1 MRVHVREVMLAL
13 LLFVAPLVTKAQS
26 FDEIMTAKSE
36 GDFKKLIGSS
46 VSDGM
51 REKTYFGLMKL
62 GFFYADGGK
71 IIQCDS
77 VLTEIEKNYKDL
89 VVSKVKWRSLD
100 VSDYYYLLASYYY
113 LKNDITR
120 FRAILS
126 KAISLNP
133 EDIFA
138 SEYLFRMFVNGS
150 QLDSA
155 ELFLNDKFKNLS
167 KDFDVG
173 DKQLVQFELAFK
185 NICELKVLQHDIDG
199 LHYYLTKW
207 LAIKS
212 SKSGDPDVI
221 KEERYKELTMPQ
233 LLVLSKYYTLKGNF
247 DKALKVLGQHG
258 YQTSDIFQELDHLRS
273 YAQVFYARNEID
285 SSISY
290 QHKILTIHEDHVRR
304 LFPTFTESERE
315 NYVNSINDDFD
326 VFLSVVSANP
336 AIADKYLPELFNF
349 QLFRKGLLLN
359 TSRQM
364 AKITSRLNSPEAID
378 LLKKMSAVKDTI
390 SLVTLHSTSNDR
402 NRERQSH
409 LAQLNELKESYE
421 RQIIRIALQGSN
433 GLLDD
438 IKVDN
443 VAASLP
449 PGSSLLE
456 LIRFTKWDKSK
467 ENVLEKKGISYLG
480 LILSNG
486 NIPKMVLVSDGN
498 ILENRY
504 IKSYSNYVQTKLEDP
519 ISYNVFWRPFADQLA
534 GTGVVYVSPDGV
546 YNLVNVNTLQNQR
559 TNKFVLDE
567 TEIINVTSGKDL
579 VVNGSQSQITNEALL
594 IGYPAYN
601 SEGQL
606 VAKSGGTRGDFL
618 EEFESLHTVQFD
630 PLPATKHEVDEISSI
645 INGNGGKA
653 TVLTGADASESAL
666 RSSKIPSIL
675 HMATHG
681 FFISTDDNLVNPLL
695 KSGLILAG
703 ANNKKKSDDAD
714 GILTAFEITSLDLKD
729 TELVVLSAC
738 ETGLGDVRNGD
749 GVYGLQ
755 RAFKVAESRFIV
767 TSLWKVDDD
776 ATMKL
781 MTLFYQDLESSRDV
795 IKSFSVAQKQLRDI
809 YPSPYYWGAFKLVG
823 N

>member
-1 MRVHVREVMLAL
+1 MRVLVL
-13 LLFVAPLVTKAQS
+13 LMIVVPFVIKAQS

-36 GDFKKLIGSS
+36 SEFKTLINCSIA
-46 VSDGM
+46 DGF
-51 REKTYFGLMKL
+51 RDKTYFGLVKL
-62 GFFYADGGK
+62 GFLYANSGK

-77 VLTEIEKNYKDL
+77 VLTVIEGGYKDL

-113 LKNDITR
+113 LKNDISR
-120 FRAILS
+120 FRVILS
-126 KAISLNP
+126 KATSLKP

-138 SEYLFRMFVNGS
+138 SDYLFRMFVNVGR
-150 QLDSA
+150 LDSA
-155 ELFLNDKFKNLS
+155 ELFLHNKFKNLS

-173 DKQLVQFELAFK
+173 NKELLQFELVFK
-185 NICELKVLQHDIDG
+185 NICELKVLQRDIDG

-207 LAIKS
+207 LSIKS
-212 SKSGDPDVI
+212 AKSGDPDLL
-221 KEERYKELTMPQ
+221 KEERYKDLTMPQ
-233 LLVLSKYYTLKGNF
+233 LLALSKYYTLKGDF

-258 YQTSDIFQELDHLRS
+258 SQSGDPGQELDHLRS
-273 YAQVFYARNEID
+273 YAQVFYAKNEMD
-285 SSISY
+285 SSIGY
-290 QHKILTIHEDHVRR
+290 LRKILIIHEDQVRR

-326 VFLSVVSANP
+326 VFLSVVSGNP
-336 AIADKYLPELFNF
+336 AIADRYLPELFNF

-364 AKITSRLNSPEAID
+364 TKITSRLNSPEAVD
-378 LLKKMSAVKDTI
+378 LLRKMSAVKDSI
-390 SLVTLHSTSNDR
+390 SLVTLRSSSRSR
-402 NRERQSH
+402 NEERQQY
-409 LAQLNELKESYE
+409 LAQLNEQKESYE

-433 GLLDD
+433 GLVDD
-438 IKVDN
+438 IKVDK
-443 VAASLP
+443 VAASLA

-467 ENVLEKKGISYLG
+467 DNVLERKGISYLG
-480 LILSNG
+480 LIVSND
-486 NIPKMVLVSDGN
+486 NSPKMVLINDGN
-498 ILENRY
+498 VLENRY
-504 IKSYSNYVQTKLEDP
+504 IKSYGNYVQTKLQDP
-519 ISYNVFWRPFADQLA
+519 FSYNVFWRPFAEQLRSA
-534 GTGVVYVSPDGV
+534 KTVYVSPDGV
-546 YNLVNVNTLQNQR
+546 YNLVNINTLQDQR

-567 TEIINVTSGKDL
+567 TEIINVTTGKDL
-579 VVNGSQSQITNEALL
+579 VVSTPQSQITNEALL
-594 IGYPAYN
+594 IGYPAFN
-601 SEGQL
+601 SEEQV
-606 VAKSGGTRGDFL
+606 VAKGNGTRGDFL

-645 INGNGGKA
+645 INRNGGKA
-653 TVLTGADASESAL
+653 TVLTGTAATESAL

-681 FFISTDDNLVNPLL
+681 FFISTEDNLVNPLL

-738 ETGLGDVRNGD
+738 ETGLGDVKNGD

-795 IKSFSVAQKQLRDI
+795 IKSFSLAQKQLRDI

>member
-1 MRVHVREVMLAL
+1 MRVLVL
-13 LLFVAPLVTKAQS
+13 LMFLVPLVAKAQS
-26 FDEIMTAKSE
+26 FDEIMAANSESDYKS
-36 GDFKKLIGSS
+36 LIRASMADS
-46 VSDGM
+46 L
-51 REKTYFGLMKL
+51 REKTYFGLVKL
-62 GFFYADGGK
+62 GFFYANSGK

-77 VLTEIEKNYKDL
+77 VLTTIERSYKDL
-89 VVSKVKWRSLD
+89 VVSKVRWRSLD

-155 ELFLNDKFKNLS
+155 ELFLHNKFRNLS

-173 DKQLVQFELAFK
+173 DKQLLQFELAFK

-207 LAIKS
+207 LSIKS
-212 SKSGDPDVI
+212 PKSGDPDVI
-221 KEERYKELTMPQ
+221 KEDRYKELTMPQ
-233 LLVLSKYYTLKGNF
+233 LLALSKYYTLKGNF

-258 YQTSDIFQELDHLRS
+258 SKSSDVGQELDHLRS
-273 YAQVFYARNEID
+273 YAQVFYAKNEMD
-285 SSISY
+285 SSINY
-290 QHKILTIHEDHVRR
+290 LRKILTIHEDHVRR

-326 VFLSVVSANP
+326 VFLSVVSGNEAV
-336 AIADKYLPELFNF
+336 AGKYLTEVFNF

-364 AKITSRLNSPEAID
+364 TKITSRLNSPEAID
-378 LLKKMSAVKDTI
+378 LMQKMSATKDTI
-390 SLVTLHSTSNDR
+390 SLVTLHSPSKDK
-402 NRERQSH
+402 NRERQYY
-409 LAQLNELKESYE
+409 LAQLNERKENYE

-433 GLLDD
+433 GLVDD
-438 IKVDN
+438 IRVDAI
-443 VAASLP
+443 AAALP
-449 PGSSLLE
+449 TGSALLE

-480 LILSNG
+480 LVVSN
-486 NIPKMVLVSDGN
+486 NNSPEMVQIRDGN
-498 ILENRY
+498 ILERRY
-504 IKSYSNYVQTKLEDP
+504 IKSYSNYVQTKLPDP
-519 ISYNVFWRPFADQLA
+519 ISYDVFWAPFADKVA
-534 GTGVVYVSPDGV
+534 GARTLFVSPDGV
-546 YNLVNVNTLQNQR
+546 YNLVNINTLQNPR

-567 TEIINVTSGKDL
+567 TEIINVTTGKDL
-579 VVNGSQSQITNEALL
+579 VGNARQTQISNEALL
-594 IGYPAYN
+594 IGYPAF
-601 SEGQL
+601 SSDEQV
-606 VAKSGGTRGDFL
+606 VAKPGRTRGDFL

-645 INGNGGKA
+645 INKSGGKA
-653 TVLTGADASESAL
+653 TVLTGVNASESAL

-703 ANNKKKSDDAD
+703 ANNRKKSDDAD

-795 IKSFSVAQKQLRDI
+795 IKSFSLAQKQLRDI
-809 YPSPYYWGAFKLVG
+809 YPSPYYWGAFKLIG